1 MPVWTFR
8 SRALAAIACLMG
20 AGGVTAAAAAAHI
33 TGEGRMSAAAQIL
46 MVHAAATLA
55 LAASGATAS
64 RLVLLGTVGLQAGAI
79 LFAADMAARTIL
91 ERALFPSAAPIGG
104 TVLILA
110 WLGAAA
116 GFAFRSRSTG
126 Q

>member
-1 MPVWTFR
+1 MSVWTSR

-20 AGGVTAAAAAAHI
+20 AGGVTAAAAAAHV
-33 TGEGRMSAAAQIL
+33 TGEGRMSAAAQVL

-55 LAASGATAS
+55 LAASGASAS
-64 RLVLLGTVGLQAGAI
+64 RIVLAGTLGLQAGAI
-79 LFAADMAARTIL
+79 LFGADMAARTVL

-104 TVLILA
+104 TLLIVA
-110 WLGAAA
+110 WVVTAA
-116 GFAFRSRSTG
+116 GFAFSPRSTG

>member
-1 MPVWTFR
+1 MPVWTTPNR
-8 SRALAAIACLMG
+8 IVSVIACLMG
-20 AGGVTAAAAAAHI
+20 AGGVIAAAAAAHV

-55 LAASGATAS
+55 LAASGARAS
-64 RLVLLGTVGLQAGAI
+64 RIVLAATAGLQAGAI

-104 TVLILA
+104 TILIIG
-110 WLGAAA
+110 WLVAA
-116 GFAFRSRSTG
+116 GGLAFGPNQTR

>member
-1 MPVWTFR
+1 MPVSTIR
-8 SRALAAIACLMG
+8 SRTLAAIACLMG
-20 AGGVTAAAAAAHI
+20 AAGVTAAAAAAHV
-33 TGEGRMSAAAQIL
+33 TGEGRMSSAALVL

-64 RLVLLGTVGLQAGAI
+64 RLVLAGTAGLQAGAI
-79 LFAADMAARTIL
+79 LFAADMATRTIL

-104 TVLILA
+104 TLLIVA
-110 WLGAAA
+110 WVVAAA
-116 GFAFRSRSTG
+116 GFAFGRRIAG

>member
-1 MPVWTFR
+1 MPVWTKR
-8 SRALAAIACLMG
+8 SRLLAIIPCLMG
-20 AGGVTAAAAAAHI
+20 AAGVSAAAAAAHV
-33 TGEGRMSAAAQIL
+33 TGEGRMSAAAQVL

-55 LAASGATAS
+55 LAACGATAS
-64 RLVLLGTVGLQAGAI
+64 RLVLAGAVGLQAGAI

-104 TVLILA
+104 TLLIVA
-110 WLGAAA
+110 WLVAAA
-116 GFAFRSRSTG
+116 GFAFRPRSTV